1 MKQYSTLIA
10 MSLAAVACSRNDMN
24 ERDAKQRV
32 EDNFEAQNE
41 QLAAQHEA
49 EREALKRTQE
59 REEKILEQDQKQ
71 QERNVEQRYDALKA
85 GEPKVG
91 DPKAA
96 SAMTAG
102 AVTDIATARCAREQK
117 CGNIGADK
125 TYPSMEFCTTK
136 LSDELQEEL
145 NAYDCEKGVV
155 AKELEE
161 CLAAIRDEACNAPF
175 DKLARIAACRDSDIC
190 NN

>member
-1 MKQYSTLIA
+1 MKPHATLIA
-10 MSLAAVACSRNDMN
+10 MSLTAVVACSRNDMN

-32 EDNFEAQNE
+32 EDSFEAKNE

-59 REEKILEQDQKQ
+59 REEKMLEQDQKQ
-71 QERNVEQRYDALKA
+71 QERNVEQRFDSL
-85 GEPKVG
+85 KVG
-91 DPKAA
+91 VDPKAA

-145 NAYDCEKGVV
+145 NSYDCAKGVI